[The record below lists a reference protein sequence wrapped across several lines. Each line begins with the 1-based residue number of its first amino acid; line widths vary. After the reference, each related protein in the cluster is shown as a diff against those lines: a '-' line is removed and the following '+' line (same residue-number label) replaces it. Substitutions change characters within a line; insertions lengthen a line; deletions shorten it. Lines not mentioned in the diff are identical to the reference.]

1 MAITSETVQ
10 IETFE
15 QVEVT
20 DAMKAEPDADTLAL
34 CESLGLSGQTK
45 MFSKSDDGEKVV
57 RFPFREMTKAEC
69 NVYAALCPERKK
81 VQEYAGSPIPRRVL
95 EIIKTAHDAGF
106 LNRCEVWSSESAE
119 IKDPVLVGIQGP
131 NSYSEKYY
139 ILARWGAELL
149 PFEKLTEKAKEVVA
163 RKVTDGIA
171 ACRGECNR
179 LEALIKAGAVDV
191 SWKEPELRGVDRA
204 W

>member
-57 RFPFREMTKAEC
+57 RFPFREMTKAEF
-69 NVYAALCPERKK
+69 NVYVALCPEKKK
-81 VQEYAGSPIPRRVL
+81 VEEYEGSPIPRRVL
-95 EIIKTAHDAGF
+95 ELVKTVRDTSY
-106 LNRCEVWSSESAE
+106 LNRCEVWSAESAE
-119 IKDPVLVGIQGP
+119 VKDPVLVGVRGL

-149 PFEKLTEKAKEVVA
+149 PFEQLSEKAKQIVGRNVKDAVKAIRE
-163 RKVTDGIA
+163 
-171 ACRGECNR
+171 ECNR
-179 LEALIKAGAVDV
+179 LDVLITAGAVDV
-191 SWKEPELRGVDRA
+191 SWKVPELRGVDRA